1 MSFMI
6 TGQQSPSDQLPFCSS
21 ELPWGE
27 RECKPTMLSSLIN
40 YITRMNLQTFPRVAV
55 WAPNDSSG
63 LAEFCSLWHLQL
75 VIRSHKS
82 GGGGSSSSKE
92 SVKGLNG
99 RRSPAGFIIQTVR
112 LRVGGR
118 LAASNPGGSR
128 ISVRSSLVS
137 QWIKDLALSLQW
149 LRSLLWCR
157 FNPWPWKFFQTE
169 ERGEQSG
176 GENHPQATL
185 DRKSVV

>member
-1 MSFMI
+1 MI

-82 GGGGSSSSKE
+82 GGGGSSC
-92 SVKGLNG
+92 KGNNTL
-99 RRSPAGFIIQTVR
+99 
-112 LRVGGR
+112 L
-118 LAASNPGGSR
+118 GSR
-128 ISVRSSLVS
+128 DPPGVVILLQEMLMRVWGWEAKWAGLGVKPHRQTQGQAVLCTFFVHSFQIHLTGWIRSGIVL
-137 QWIKDLALSLQW
+137 D
-149 LRSLLWCR
+149 
-157 FNPWPWKFFQTE
+157 PEFQ
-169 ERGEQSG
+169 S
-176 GENHPQATL
+176 
-185 DRKSVV
+185 